1 MFDEV
6 IPTHHLLEHEEH
18 LLSNTS
24 DGNHESL
31 ARSRAKN
38 IQELAALS
46 ASTSIGMTRRA

>member
-24 DGNHESL
+24 DGNHGPL
-31 ARSRAKN
+31 TRSHAKK
-38 IQELAALS
+38 L
-46 ASTSIGMTRRA
+46 